1 LDRRVPLYE
10 IVGVSANAR
19 YTSVRSDMPPTAYL
33 PASQLSAGPVTFVV
47 RTAGDPAAFANTA
60 REAIRRIDDQI
71 PLTAVRTMQEQVAR
85 SIRQERL
92 FARLAVLLGLV
103 ALTLS
108 AIGLY
113 GLLAYAVAQRVPE
126 IGLRMALGAE
136 RHTVSWMILRQ
147 SLALA
152 AIGLTGG
159 AAGALAASRL
169 VESMLYGLP
178 PRDTLAL
185 AIAGTI
191 MLTTCVLAGY
201 LPARRAARV
210 DPLVALRAD

>member
-1 LDRRVPLYE
+1 
-10 IVGVSANAR
+10 
-19 YTSVRSDMPPTAYL
+19 
-33 PASQLSAGPVTFVV
+33 VTFVV

-85 SIRQERL
+85 STRQERL

-185 AIAGTI
+185 AIAGAI